1 MKLNHQYLVSLNTF
15 ENHIVI
21 KSKPCKECGSIYHTA
36 MYHKERKPLKRTAM
50 KPQIRKVTKVQK
62 KSVNKKPKSRSQL
75 IKDLDA
81 VFSKWVR
88 QRDSGNG
95 CITCGDKKP
104 AAEMQACHFYTRGR
118 QATRWHEDN
127 VHSGCY
133 RCNVIL
139 KGNYINYTKYM
150 IDRYGR
156 QFVDDLEFI
165 SLNGDKI
172 STPVLRDKI
181 EFYKSRV
188 L

>member
-1 MKLNHQYLVSLNTF
+1 MAQDNKICSNCGKLGH
-15 ENHIVI
+15 
-21 KSKPCKECGSIYHTA
+21 SKFYCPTKLP
-36 MYHKERKPLKRTAM
+36 KPIKRTAI
-50 KPQIRKVTKVQK
+50 KTAPFLVQK
-62 KSVNKKPKSRSQL
+62 PKKRKTKTRSQL
-75 IKDLDA
+75 IKDLDT

-88 QRDSGNG
+88 QRDDGKG

-133 RCNVIL
+133 RCNVLL

-156 QFVDDLEFI
+156 RFVDELEYI
-165 SLNGDKI
+165 SLNSDKI
-172 STPVLRDKI
+172 PTPAIREKI
-181 EFYKSRV
+181 EYYKS
-188 L
+188 LLI